1 MSKQTAVEFLSEQ
14 IWNFEQM
21 LMDNGIDTFFME
33 VIEQAKEMEREQIEN
48 AWDRGQYIGMSF
60 PQGFIDNNFE
70 QDSEAYYNETYKG
83 GEQ

>member
-1 MSKQTAVEFLSEQ
+1 MSKQTAVEWLVEQLLANGDIRWRGTSIFDLSEQ
-14 IWNFEQM
+14 
-21 LMDNGIDTFFME
+21 
-33 VIEQAKEMEREQIEN
+33 AKAMEREQIEN

-70 QDSEAYYNETYKG
+70 QDSEAYYNETFKG